1 MSLSTVVR
9 IKGGNLREF
18 VWAFRRDKQNLYT
31 DVRIRRVSVE
41 RGSIVLFL
49 RRFSLRLLFL
59 LLSLLLLLLQVN
71 QEKMIKFSDWIH
83 VSERSGQVPALE
95 KCPFYWKSQKMTEDQ
110 QTPTLGVRPFQ
121 GGVRRHRQFYVSVLG
136 ECPSKKEVTWQCWL

>member
-1 MSLSTVVR
+1 MSLSTVIR
-9 IKGGNLREF
+9 IKGGNLREN

-41 RGSIVLFL
+41 RDSIVLFL

-71 QEKMIKFSDWIH
+71 QEKMIRFSDWI
-83 VSERSGQVPALE
+83 SERSDQVPVLV
-95 KCPFYWKSQKMTEDQ
+95 KRPFYWKSQKMTEEQ

-121 GGVRRHRQFYVSVLG
+121 GGVRRHRQFYASVLG
-136 ECPSKKEVTWQCWL
+136 ECPSKKEVPWQRWL

>member
-1 MSLSTVVR
+1 MSLSTPVR
-9 IKGGNLREF
+9 IKRGNLRENI
-18 VWAFRRDKQNLYT
+18 WAFRRDKQNLYT
-31 DVRIRRVSVE
+31 EVRIRRVSVE

-71 QEKMIKFSDWIH
+71 KEKIKFMISDWI
-83 VSERSGQVPALE
+83 SERSDQVPVLG
-95 KCPFYWKSQKMTEDQ
+95 KRPFYWKSQKMTEDQ
-110 QTPTLGVRPFQ
+110 QTPALGVRPFQ

-136 ECPSKKEVTWQCWL
+136 ECPHKKEVPW

>member
-9 IKGGNLREF
+9 IKGGNLREN

-41 RGSIVLFL
+41 RDSIVLFL

-71 QEKMIKFSDWIH
+71 QEKMMKFSDWIH
-83 VSERSGQVPALE
+83 VSERSGQVPVLE

>member
-1 MSLSTVVR
+1 MSSSTVVR
-9 IKGGNLREF
+9 IKGGNLREN

-31 DVRIRRVSVE
+31 DVRIRWVSVE
-41 RGSIVLFL
+41 QGSIVLFL

-71 QEKMIKFSDWIH
+71 QEKMIKFSDWIR
-83 VSERSGQVPALE
+83 VSERSGQVPVLE

>member
-1 MSLSTVVR
+1 MSSSTVVR
-9 IKGGNLREF
+9 IKGGNLREN

-31 DVRIRRVSVE
+31 DVRIRWVSVE
-41 RGSIVLFL
+41 QGSIVLFL

-71 QEKMIKFSDWIH
+71 QEKMIKFSDWIR
-83 VSERSGQVPALE
+83 VSERSGQVPVIE

-121 GGVRRHRQFYVSVLG
+121 GGVRQHRQFYVSVLG

>member
-1 MSLSTVVR
+1 MYEL
-9 IKGGNLREF
+9 F
-18 VWAFRRDKQNLYT
+18 VGKKQNLYT

-71 QEKMIKFSDWIH
+71 QEKMIKFGD
-83 VSERSGQVPALE
+83 
-95 KCPFYWKSQKMTEDQ
+95 
-110 QTPTLGVRPFQ
+110 
-121 GGVRRHRQFYVSVLG
+121 
-136 ECPSKKEVTWQCWL
+136 